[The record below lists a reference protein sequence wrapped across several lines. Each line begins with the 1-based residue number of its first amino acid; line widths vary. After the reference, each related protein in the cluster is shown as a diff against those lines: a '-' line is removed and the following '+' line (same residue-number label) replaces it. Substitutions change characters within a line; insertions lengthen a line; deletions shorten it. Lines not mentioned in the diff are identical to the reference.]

1 MIIDIYRK
9 SVFNYSTTMSADKI
23 SENIDNSLLFQL
35 KKDIGDKCI
44 NEGYIDKD
52 SIQIL
57 KRSIGKI
64 NSSHLNGSVN
74 FDIEYTANV
83 CNPREGD
90 IVSCKVLDINT
101 MGLLTES
108 SPLTIVLP
116 RDHHTDD
123 PNFKEVSIG
132 DEIRVSIIGSRF
144 DLYDT
149 QITAIGK
156 LVSN

>member
-35 KKDIGDKCI
+35 KKDIGNKCI

-132 DEIRVSIIGSRF
+132 DDIRVSIIGSRF

>member
-35 KKDIGDKCI
+35 KKDIGNKCI

-90 IVSCKVLDINT
+90 IISCKVLDINT

-132 DEIRVSIIGSRF
+132 DDIRVSIIGSRF

>member
-90 IVSCKVLDINT
+90 IISCKVLDINT

>member
-35 KKDIGDKCI
+35 KKDIGNKCI

>member
-1 MIIDIYRK
+1 
-9 SVFNYSTTMSADKI
+9 MSADKI

-35 KKDIGDKCI
+35 KKDIGNKCI

-90 IVSCKVLDINT
+90 IISCKVLDINT